1 MGNIMVR
8 TTTLLALL
16 ILFTFSIS
24 EGFAQDSTS
33 EKRKRN
39 IKNRVDNIVKDV
51 FAQVERELGT
61 KIFDDDAADDEN
73 CNADSNK
80 FEGCYSEDETSEY
93 QFPQAERNSLFA
105 FPLDRRIPRN
115 NSTKLLYENF
125 SDKFLFRYNRVEGL
139 FLGMQ
144 APHKFFWDRERKFVL
159 FGSIGYGFGVH
170 KWEYQAGAS
179 QQFGLE
185 NKLFEF
191 GIEGHNLVDTRDQ
204 WLVGN
209 LENTLNALLLRYDF
223 RDYFLRSGFSTWAGY
238 YARNNLADMQLKISF
253 ANDKYT
259 SLDNNVGWS
268 LFRTKKSFR
277 NNPDI
282 NDGKIHSI
290 ILALNLHRIDDRK
303 LHLAGWSTAF
313 TAEFAGKSFKG
324 DYEFNRYVFDARRY
338 QPIGKYDNINFR
350 FRAATSNGFLPI
362 QRSYEL
368 GGISTMPAYMFKE
381 LTGNR
386 LLLANIEYVVNGKM
400 FSDDTGFPFSMLSSM
415 NLILFFDAGYIN
427 SVTDVVTFDEGFDT
441 FKLNSLK
448 SDLGFALGSRDEKYR
463 LGFAWK
469 TDVKSPV
476 SVFFRMSR
484 PF

>member
-1 MGNIMVR
+1 MIR
-8 TTTLLALL
+8 PTTLLTFLL
-16 ILFTFSIS
+16 LFTFSINES
-24 EGFAQDSTS
+24 FAQNSSS
-33 EKRKRN
+33 ETKKRN
-39 IKNRVDNIVKDV
+39 IKDRVDNIVKDV

-61 KIFDDDAADDEN
+61 KIFDDDSEADKKYN
-73 CNADSNK
+73 TDSIE
-80 FEGCYSEDETSEY
+80 FEDYRSGNETFEY
-93 QFPQAERNSLFA
+93 EFPQTERYSLYA
-105 FPLDRRIPRN
+105 FPTDRGIPRN
-115 NSTKLLYENF
+115 NSAKINLANLD
-125 SDKFLFRYNRVEGL
+125 DKFLFRYNRVEGL
-139 FLGMQ
+139 FLGIQ
-144 APHKFFWDRERKFVL
+144 SPQKFFWDRERKFVL

-179 QQFGLE
+179 QQFGFD
-185 NKLFEF
+185 NRLFEF
-191 GIEGHNLVDTRDQ
+191 GIEGHSLADTRDQ
-204 WLVGN
+204 WLTGN
-209 LENTLNALLLRYDF
+209 LENTLNALLLRYDY

-238 YARNNLADMQLKISF
+238 YTRNQLADMQLKISF
-253 ANDKYT
+253 ANDEYA
-259 SLDNNVGWS
+259 SLNNNVNWS

-277 NNPDI
+277 INPEI

-290 ILALNLHRIDDRK
+290 ILALDLHKIDDRK

-324 DYEFNRYVFDARRY
+324 DYDFNRYVFDARRY

-350 FRAATSNGFLPI
+350 FRAATSNGILPV
-362 QRSYEL
+362 QRMYEL
-368 GGISTMPAYMFKE
+368 GGISTLPAYMYKE

-400 FSDDTGFPFSMLSSM
+400 FSDDTGFPFSMLSDL
-415 NLILFFDAGYIN
+415 NLILFYNAGYIN
-427 SVTDVVTFDEGFDT
+427 NVADDVTFDEGFDT

-448 SDLGFALGSRDEKYR
+448 SDLGFAIGSRDGKYR

-469 TDVKSPV
+469 TDVKSSV

>member
-1 MGNIMVR
+1 MIR

-16 ILFTFSIS
+16 LIFAFSFGES
-24 EGFAQDSTS
+24 FAQDSTS
-33 EKRKRN
+33 ETKKRN

-61 KIFDDDAADDEN
+61 KIFDDDSADDEDY
-73 CNADSNK
+73 NADSNN
-80 FEGCYSEDETSEY
+80 FDEYTSEDETFEY
-93 QFPQAERNSLFA
+93 EFPQAERYSLFA
-105 FPLDRRIPRN
+105 FPTDRGIPRN
-115 NSTKLLYENF
+115 NSAKINLANLD
-125 SDKFLFRYNRVEGL
+125 DKFLFRYNRVEGL
-139 FLGMQ
+139 FLGIQ
-144 APHKFFWDRERKFVL
+144 SPQKFFWDRERKFAL

-179 QQFGLE
+179 QQFGSD
-185 NKLFEF
+185 NRLFEF
-191 GIEGHNLVDTRDQ
+191 GIEGHSVVDTRDQ

-209 LENTLNALLLRYDF
+209 LENTLNALLLRYDY

-238 YARNNLADMQLKISF
+238 YTRNQLADMQLKISF
-253 ANDKYT
+253 ANDEYA
-259 SLDNNVGWS
+259 SLNNNVNWS

-277 NNPDI
+277 INPEINN
-282 NDGKIHSI
+282 GKIHSI
-290 ILALNLHRIDDRK
+290 ILALDLHKMDDRK

-338 QPIGKYDNINFR
+338 QPLGKYDNLNFR
-350 FRAATSNGFLPI
+350 FRAATSNGILPN
-362 QRSYEL
+362 QRAYEL
-368 GGISTMPAYMFKE
+368 GGISTLPAYMYKE
-381 LTGNR
+381 FIGNR
-386 LLLANIEYVVNGKM
+386 FLLANIEYVVNGKM
-400 FSDDTGFPFSMLSSM
+400 FSDDTGFPFSMFSSM
-415 NLILFFDAGYIN
+415 NIILFYDAGYIN
-427 SVTDVVTFDEGFDT
+427 TVSDEVTFDEGFDS

-448 SDLGFALGSRDEKYR
+448 SDLGFAFGSRDGKYR

>member
-1 MGNIMVR
+1 MMK

-16 ILFTFSIS
+16 FIFAFLTG

-33 EKRKRN
+33 EKKKRN

-61 KIFDDDAADDEN
+61 KIYDDDSADDED

-80 FEGCYSEDETSEY
+80 FEGCSSEDETFGY
-93 QFPQAERNSLFA
+93 QFPQAERNNLYA
-105 FPLDRRIPRN
+105 FPLDRGIPRN
-115 NSTKLLYENF
+115 NSAKINLENIN
-125 SDKFLFRYNRVEGL
+125 DKFLIRYNRVEGL

-179 QQFGLE
+179 QQFGFD

-209 LENTLNALLLRYDF
+209 LENTLNALLLRYDY
-223 RDYFLRSGFSTWAGY
+223 RNYFLRSGFSTWAGY
-238 YARNNLADMQLKISF
+238 YARNYLADMQLKISF
-253 ANDKYT
+253 ANDEYS
-259 SLDNNVGWS
+259 SLHNNVSWS

-277 NNPDI
+277 NNPEI
-282 NDGKIHSI
+282 NEGKIHSI
-290 ILALNLHRIDDRK
+290 ILAVDLHKIDDRK
-303 LHLAGWSTAF
+303 LHPAGWSLVF
-313 TAEFAGKSFKG
+313 TSEFAGNSFKG
-324 DYEFNRYVFDARRY
+324 DYDFNRYVFDARRY

-350 FRAATSNGFLPI
+350 FRAATSNGFLPS
-362 QRSYEL
+362 QRAYEL
-368 GGISTMPAYMFKE
+368 GGISTIPAYMFKE
-381 LTGNR
+381 FIGNR

-400 FSDDTGFPFSMLSSM
+400 FNENTGFPFSMLSNM
-415 NLILFFDAGYIN
+415 NLILFYDAGYIN
-427 SVTDVVTFDEGFDT
+427 NVADEVTFDEGFDT
-441 FKLNSLK
+441 FKVNSLK
-448 SDLGFALGSRDEKYR
+448 SDLGFALGSRDGKYR

-469 TDVKSPV
+469 TDIKSPV